1 MKSELNKLPSL
12 SAPLQSMNLSS
23 NPTQYDLLPPDDQQ
37 RTVLHNHVHARPSQ
51 RIRLPALIVYLAV
64 LNDDV
69 ILEEECEHLRRLP
82 GQEMLSID
90 QLQNNFLR
98 LRLKDYTL
106 RWERHTEFSRYTLVQ
121 RLPENAQ
128 LGATDP
134 ELLSSL
140 SLPEGWLAG
149 IPGRTFAAIK
159 LVMVHGDLNRPVEAM
174 ALAHNWFG
182 ENPVVASL
190 TGRNSHSL
198 AVTDF
203 MLRGSGFERM
213 LVVVPNETSESRTGR
228 ISQRLLEIETYRLA
242 ALRALPAAKQLA
254 PELANAEQ
262 QLVDITAQL
271 ENKAAS
277 EQELLDRL
285 ISLAVRIERANVK
298 HMYRFAAT
306 HAYDKIVTQR
316 IAELREKAIPGTQT
330 IGEFMGRRLSPA
342 IATVEATA
350 QRMVSL
356 SERISQTSALLRTR
370 VDIMT
375 EAQNQLLLEKLTRG
389 QELQLRLQSMV
400 EGLSIA
406 AISYYVISLLLYLA
420 KAAKSAGLPIHPEL
434 IIGVMIPIV
443 ILTVWY
449 ITRRIHDKFFKLD

>member
-1 MKSELNKLPSL
+1 MNPST
-12 SAPLQSMNLSS
+12 NLI
-23 NPTQYDLLPPDDQQ
+23 PHDFLPPTDPQ
-37 RTVLHNHVHARPSQ
+37 RTLLHNVVHTRPSQ
-51 RIRLPALIVYLAV
+51 HIHLPALVVYVAV
-64 LNDDV
+64 FNDSV
-69 ILEEECEHLRRLP
+69 TLEQECEHLRQLP
-82 GQEMLSID
+82 CQEALVIGH
-90 QLQNNFLR
+90 LQNNFLR
-98 LRLKDYTL
+98 LQLQDYTL
-106 RWERHTEFSRYTLVQ
+106 RWERHTEFTSYSLVQ
-121 RLPENAQ
+121 HLPEVAQ

-134 ELLSSL
+134 ELLSFL
-140 SLPEGWLAG
+140 TLPEGWLAG

-159 LVMVHGDLNRPVEAM
+159 LVMVHGDLNRPAETL
-174 ALAHNWFG
+174 ALARNWFG

-190 TGRNSHSL
+190 IGRNSHSL

-203 MLRGSGFERM
+203 MLRNSGFERM
-213 LVVVPNETSESRTGR
+213 LVVAPTETSESRAGR

-242 ALRALPAAKQLA
+242 ALLGLPAAKQLA

-271 ENKAAS
+271 ENKAAL
-277 EQELLDRL
+277 EQELLDKL

-350 QRMVSL
+350 QRMVSI

-370 VDIMT
+370 VDILT
-375 EAQNQLLLEKLTRG
+375 EAQNQQLLEKLTLG
-389 QELQLRLQSMV
+389 QELQLRLQSTV

-406 AISYYVISLLLYLA
+406 AISYYVVSLLLYVA
-420 KAAKSAGLPIHPEL
+420 KAGKAAGLPIHPEL

-443 ILTVWY
+443 IWTVWY
-449 ITRRIHDKFFKLD
+449 VTRRIHDKFFKLD